1 MSRPKNS
8 GRPAGRAGREPQPA
22 TGSLS
27 PKQQRA
33 ADIQQKLAGY
43 KAQHRR
49 QRRNRLILIVTAWTA
64 AAALV
69 AGLVVFAVT
78 STTPKA
84 PPAAIEGVQT
94 FSGLSANHVNG
105 PVKYPQAPPAGGDHS
120 PVPLNCAVYTEP
132 VPGENAVHSLEH
144 GAVWMAYDPQSVS
157 DEELKQLREEI
168 PSTYMISRPTMAF
181 LPLSSYPPGA
191 LNSGPRALMIR
202 GYGTSFRNTGAQIPP
217 RNPTRPAQEDWTAR
231 ARSIRGT
238 AAKALSG
245 RQEQTASFKDRAEP

>member
-1 MSRPKNS
+1 MPDTGERSARPPGAIQAKGPVMSRPKNS

-168 PSTYMISRPTMAF
+168 PSTYMI
-181 LPLSSYPPGA
+181 LSPYDGLSAPVVVSA
-191 LNSGPRALMIR
+191 W
-202 GYGTSFRNTGAQIPP
+202 GAQLRATGTDDP
-217 RNPTRPAQEDWTAR
+217 RVWDFI
-231 ARSIRGT
+231 SKYRG
-238 AAKALSG
+238 ANSAP
-245 RQEQTASFKDRAEP
+245 EPDAPCTGGLDGPGKVN